1 MSWWSDRVVPHL
13 VDRAC
18 GLSALRQAREA
29 ACAGLRGTVL
39 EVGYGSGLN
48 ACLYPDAVT
57 QVLAVEP
64 SDLAWSMSAA
74 RRDRDRVAIHRVGLD
89 GQRLP
94 LEDAS
99 VDSVLCTFTL
109 CTIPDPA
116 AALAEIRRV
125 LRPGAGFGFA
135 EHGLSPDAGVARW
148 QRRLDG
154 LEQRLAGGCHLVR
167 DAPALLRAAGFE
179 LDSLRQAYVT
189 GMPAFARPWTYCS
202 VGRARLA

>member
-1 MSWWSDRVVPHL
+1 MVPHL
-13 VDRAC
+13 VDCAC

-48 ACLYPDAVT
+48 AGLYPDTVT
-57 QVLAVEP
+57 EVLAVEP

-74 RRDRDRVAIHRVGLD
+74 RRDRDRVPVQRVGLD

-125 LRPGAGFGFA
+125 LRPGASFGFV

-148 QRRLDG
+148 QRRLDR

-167 DAPALLRAAGFE
+167 DAPTLLRAAGFE
-179 LDSLRQAYVT
+179 LDTVRQAYVT
-189 GMPAFARPWTYCS
+189 GTPALSRPWTYCS
-202 VGRARLA
+202 VGRARVA